1 MKIIVGLGNPGE
13 QYESTRHNLGFIVL
27 DHFLKDNTSL
37 RHSNWS
43 SNSKLKSQIFNYEW
57 QSKKGPVQ
65 KVLLAKPDTFMNN
78 SGMAVKL
85 LLDFYKVDAED
96 LWIVHDDLDLPL
108 GKLKIRFGGAAA
120 GHHGVE
126 NIIEVLKTDSF
137 WRFRMGIGNARHSAN
152 RTDSESGDKKISKRH
167 LGDTSDFVL
176 GVFEGKERSEVKKLV
191 KYTVQSIETALESGL
206 ESAMNRF
213 NTK

>member
-1 MKIIVGLGNPGE
+1 MKLIVGLGNPGE

-27 DHFLKDNTSL
+27 EHFLKDNTPL
-37 RHSNWS
+37 RDSKWS

-57 QSKKGPVQ
+57 QPKKGVAQ
-65 KVLLAKPDTFMNN
+65 KILLAKPDTFMNN

-85 LLDFYKVDAED
+85 LLDFYKIDTED
-96 LWIVHDDLDLPL
+96 LWIIHDDLDLPL

-126 NIIEVLKTDSF
+126 NIIEALKSDKF
-137 WRFRMGIGNARHSAN
+137 WRFRMGIGNPRHSTN
-152 RTDSESGDKKISKRH
+152 MPDGESGDKKILKRH

-176 GVFEGKERSEVKKLV
+176 GVFVGKERSEVKKLV
-191 KYTVQSIETALESGL
+191 KFTVQSIEIALENGL